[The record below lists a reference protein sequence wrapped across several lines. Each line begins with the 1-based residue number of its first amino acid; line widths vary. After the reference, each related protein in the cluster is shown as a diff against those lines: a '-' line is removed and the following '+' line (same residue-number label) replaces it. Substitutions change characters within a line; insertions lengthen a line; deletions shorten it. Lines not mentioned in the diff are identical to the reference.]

1 MPRSDR
7 LISLALQGPST
18 AIRFSPVRTRDL
30 INLMLSDD
38 EFPCGQFGDLMAD
51 RTGLYAS
58 DFYFARGR
66 VRCFFVAGF
75 VRIRCDSVEGIRI
88 LTNPATLNTHHSQ
101 YQCHSISPTARTGP
115 DRTGQDRTGQDRT
128 GQDRSKPYRVS
139 RCRID
144 PSGSAA
150 ECVSH

>member
-1 MPRSDR
+1 MYGFCSPNNENAGFYSRWNSAKTAAFDISSIACPSKSARTDR
-7 LISLALQGPST
+7 DHSKAQSVAAFAGQ
-18 AIRFSPVRTRDL
+18 RFS
-30 INLMLSDD
+30 
-38 EFPCGQFGDLMAD
+38 
-51 RTGLYAS
+51 
-58 DFYFARGR
+58 FARRR

-101 YQCHSISPTARTGP
+101 YQCHSISATVLVPQP
-115 DRTGQDRTGQDRT
+115 